1 MGPKGATIKR
11 IQQQTRTYIVTPSR
25 DKEPVFEV
33 TGLPENVE
41 TARKEIEAHIAFRTQ
56 QQAAGVGGDIPA
68 NGFYGDLDDISS
80 FGGSHS
86 SNSCSTGC
94 SNSQNGIARGSNLLQ
109 HQMSGSAN
117 SNSHQNLTMNGI
129 NAGPSGNTGIMQGA
143 SGNITNGGFGSNGV
157 GSSYGSTNPS
167 SFNSGF
173 TQSSNGNGL
182 STTSA
187 KGIILQNLIE
197 SNNLQDLMALKGTCS
212 NPSGAWSTG
221 DSHDS
226 GIGSSPPFDGIRGVM
241 SGMVQG
247 HSNISNGVSGHNGL
261 SQNMKQG
268 SNQHA
273 LLSHQSSLPTSAES
287 FGSNRGSGVISGP
300 GLGSSSL
307 LWGELNKAL
316 GGLDLSSSTASV
328 PNNNGPNTMNQGGSN
343 LNGDHNKTSYNHVGA
358 RSSLDLGSL
367 SRSDQV
373 HDQSASIGASALA
386 SQLLQHQQ
394 QNMSCGGNGLRSL
407 TNRDILSDM
416 DSTTN
421 SSSMRGMNGS
431 SSVLQQNLEE
441 LLLHQTQNIGRLPS
455 SASSTISS
463 SSPPDSLQHTGGM
476 MQQSVTSSNL
486 KENQSSRSSTIDN
499 TDQNCRDPEMVEGMP
514 SYGNTTS
521 ASTTLTNAIPISSTS
536 LGTPT
541 QESEATSDDG
551 RNGICAI

>member
-1 MGPKGATIKR
+1 
-11 IQQQTRTYIVTPSR
+11 
-25 DKEPVFEV
+25 
-33 TGLPENVE
+33 
-41 TARKEIEAHIAFRTQ
+41 
-56 QQAAGVGGDIPA
+56 
-68 NGFYGDLDDISS
+68 
-80 FGGSHS
+80 
-86 SNSCSTGC
+86 
-94 SNSQNGIARGSNLLQ
+94 
-109 HQMSGSAN
+109 MSG
-117 SNSHQNLTMNGI
+117 NLVEN
-129 NAGPSGNTGIMQGA
+129 
-143 SGNITNGGFGSNGV
+143 
-157 GSSYGSTNPS
+157 
-167 SFNSGF
+167 
-173 TQSSNGNGL
+173 
-182 STTSA
+182 
-187 KGIILQNLIE
+187 
-197 SNNLQDLMALKGTCS
+197 
-212 NPSGAWSTG
+212 
-221 DSHDS
+221 
-226 GIGSSPPFDGIRGVM
+226 
-241 SGMVQG
+241 
-247 HSNISNGVSGHNGL
+247 SNISNGVAGHNGI
-261 SQNMKQG
+261 SQNMKQV
-268 SNQHA
+268 SNQHP

-287 FGSNRGSGVISGP
+287 FGSNRGSGIISGA

-421 SSSMRGMNGS
+421 NSSMRGMNGS

-476 MQQSVTSSNL
+476 IQHGSSVTSANL
-486 KENQSSRSSTIDN
+486 KENHSSRSSTIDN
-499 TDQNCRDPEMVEGMP
+499 TDQNCRETEMVEGMP

-521 ASTTLTNAIPISSTS
+521 ASTTMTNAIPISSTS

-541 QESEATSDDG
+541 QESEATSEDG